1 MLIGSSRE
9 ELEKT
14 QAENTAQEDF
24 SLFWQNTLE
33 QMLPKENQLSL
44 TPYETPM
51 KNVSTWD
58 VTVAGFNNDPI
69 RGWFLESIT
78 APALSPCIVIYDGY
92 GGGRG
97 LPHEWLFWVAAGYRV
112 LVMDTRGQGGGFRLS
127 DTPDGSY
134 PRHSHSPGFMTQ
146 GILSP
151 EDYYYRR
158 VFVDAVAFVRAA
170 QNLKGVDPNRVIVA
184 GGSQGG
190 GIALAAASLSDG
202 VFAAMPDVPF
212 LSSFRRATE
221 IVDTYPYHEITTY
234 LRVHRSEVAQVFK
247 TLSYF
252 DVTNLVTMAK
262 VPALVSI
269 GLHDPVCPPE
279 TIFAM
284 RNRYAGKIDTE
295 VYEFNTHEGGSVA
308 HQLVQARWLEKLLT
322 EKSAR

>member
-9 ELEKT
+9 ELEKS
-14 QAENTAQEDF
+14 QAPKTAREDF
-24 SLFWQNTLE
+24 AQFWQNTLE
-33 QMLPKENQLSL
+33 QKLPKENQLSL
-44 TPYETPM
+44 TPYSTPM

-58 VTVAGFNNDPI
+58 VTVAGYNNDPI
-69 RGWFLESIT
+69 RGWFLESAS
-78 APALSPCIVIYDGY
+78 APETSPCILLYDGY

-112 LVMDTRGQGGGFRLS
+112 LVMDTRGQGGGYRLS
-127 DTPDGSY
+127 DTPDGAY

-146 GILSP
+146 GILSQ

-170 QNLKGVDPNRVIVA
+170 QNLPGVDPTRVIVA

-190 GIALAAASLSDG
+190 GIALAAASLSNG

-212 LSSFRRATE
+212 LCSFRRATE

-234 LRVHRSEVAQVFK
+234 LRVHRAEVEQVFQ

-252 DVTNLVTMAK
+252 DVTNLVTMATA
-262 VPALVSI
+262 PALVSI
-269 GLHDPVCPPE
+269 GLHDPICPPE

-308 HQLVQARWLEKLLT
+308 HQLVQASWLEKLLA
-322 EKSAR
+322 EKSS